1 MLASTPLHVL
11 IVDDSLTDCV
21 IFRRYLTRG
30 VQNPYVVSEVSTAAQ
45 AMQHLQ
51 SNRPDCVLLDFNL
64 PDSDGVSLVK
74 KIVGTHGENAFG
86 IVMLTSN
93 HEVELAVE
101 ALRSGAHDFLPKGGT
116 NAIVLRRAVEN
127 ATEKA
132 AIQRELETQRHEL
145 AHKNEELQV
154 HVQRLEKEMSDRLLA
169 ETRLRQSEN
178 QLRVVTDHA
187 AVLLVLCDRD
197 YRYKFVNRHYASRF
211 GREPEEVVG
220 HHIQDIMGK
229 QAFEAIHPHLDRGLQ
244 GERVEFEIEIPF
256 QILGL
261 RWMSVVYVPERGH
274 DGTVHGLIGV
284 MSDTT
289 ARKTAEIELEHARDE
304 ALAASRAK
312 DDFLA
317 ALSHELRTP
326 LNPILLLSS
335 DAADDE
341 SLPGHVRSVFE
352 TIRKNVDLEAR
363 LIDDLL
369 NITRI
374 SRGKMALERLPV
386 DIHAVLTDAMTN
398 VAAEIH
404 AKHLSL
410 RQQLKATGHTVL
422 GDAVRLQQVF
432 WNVLKNA
439 VKFTPE
445 GGCITVTTRTIL
457 EDDVIEI
464 GIVDTGIGMT
474 PAELERVFNAFAQG
488 DHAGDG
494 GSHRFGGLG
503 LGLAIS
509 QMLVQSH
516 FGQIQACSEGP
527 GEGAIFVIRLPLVPD
542 ICLTLNTPDPEERA
556 EIRSGT
562 SVRILLV
569 EDHEPTRTALAHLLK
584 RRNYSVSTAAS
595 LEEARQISKGESFD
609 LLISDIGL
617 PDGNG
622 YDLMQEL
629 ADRHCMKGIAL
640 TGYGMDRDIDRSTEA
655 GFVAHLTK
663 PIQVQTL
670 EAAIQVALSPSAR

>member
-45 AMQHLQ
+45 ALQHLQ

-229 QAFEAIHPHLDRGLQ
+229 QAFEAIHPYLDRGLQ

-386 DIHAVLTDAMTN
+386 DIHTVLMDAMTN